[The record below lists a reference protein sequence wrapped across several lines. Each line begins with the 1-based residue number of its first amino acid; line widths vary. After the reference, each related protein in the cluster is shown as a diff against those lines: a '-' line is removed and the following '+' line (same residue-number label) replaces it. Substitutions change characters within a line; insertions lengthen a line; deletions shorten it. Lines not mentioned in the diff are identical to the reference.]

1 MDSNVL
7 LHKISPILSVSS
19 CIILSII
26 YVSSLYVWSTEHNRD
41 HPTTIK
47 KRFLSVFIVMLISPA
62 FIYLFTSNE
71 ILEGRSIWAVMGF
84 RTEGLWMALF
94 TPLILTAIL
103 FLGPLMTQALN
114 GIWDIYADPN
124 YWAMCLQN
132 LLWIRNH
139 VVAPLSEEF
148 TFRAC
153 MMPLLL
159 QSFKP
164 LSAVAITPMF
174 FGIGH
179 LHHIIERL
187 RAGLPLK
194 TILIVSGIQF
204 CYTSIF
210 GMYAAYLFAR
220 TGHFMA
226 PVVAHAFCNHM
237 GFPDVNEVLNQ
248 PTRTKHI
255 LLATYV
261 IGFVA
266 WIYLLPV
273 VTDPTWYA
281 NDLYWTKESS

>member
-1 MDSNVL
+1 MVGDGLPTWRIVDGSVYSAHSNRNSILGTTNDTGFKWSMGHLCRLFSMRTIL
-7 LHKISPILSVSS
+7 LNALF
-19 CIILSII
+19 I
-26 YVSSLYVWSTEHNRD
+26 YS
-41 HPTTIK
+41 
-47 KRFLSVFIVMLISPA
+47 FIVEP
-62 FIYLFTSNE
+62 
-71 ILEGRSIWAVMGF
+71 G
-84 RTEGLWMALF
+84 
-94 TPLILTAIL
+94 
-103 FLGPLMTQALN
+103 
-114 GIWDIYADPN
+114 
-124 YWAMCLQN
+124 YWAMCLKN

-159 QSFKP
+159 QSFRP
-164 LSAVAITPMF
+164 LAAVAITPMF

-187 RAGLPLK
+187 RAGLPVK
-194 TILIVSGIQF
+194 KILIMSGKWLQFANSRQPKIIWCYNCSGIQF

-220 TGHFMA
+220 TGHFLA

-248 PTRTKHI
+248 PKQTKHI
-255 LLATYV
+255 LLGTYV
-261 IGFVA
+261 IGFIA
-266 WIYLLPV
+266 WMYLLPV

-281 NDLYWTKESS
+281 NDLYWTKDSYDSWGAARVWFCAVSKRNFIVLTLLTLS

>member
-1 MDSNVL
+1 
-7 LHKISPILSVSS
+7 LHKIPPIFSVSS
-19 CIILSII
+19 CIILSVI

-62 FIYLFTSNE
+62 FIYFFTSNE
-71 ILEGRSIWAVMGF
+71 ILDGRSIWAVMGF
-84 RTEGLWMALF
+84 RCEGLWMALF

-103 FLGPLMTQALN
+103 FSGPLMTQALT
-114 GIWDIYADPN
+114 GVWDIYAEPG
-124 YWAMCLQN
+124 YWTMCLKN

-159 QSFKP
+159 QSFRP
-164 LSAVAITPMF
+164 LAAVAITPMF

-194 TILIVSGIQF
+194 TILIVSSFQF

-220 TGHFMA
+220 TGHFLA

-248 PTRTKHI
+248 PKQTKNI
-255 LLATYV
+255 LLGIYV
-261 IGFVA
+261 FGFVA
-266 WIYLLPV
+266 WICLLPI
-273 VTDPTWYA
+273 VTNPAWYA
-281 NDLYWTKESS
+281 NDMYWTKDS